1 MPRARRLLPDTR
13 AAIAT
18 IFKRLD
24 YHALGRVY
32 CDEGGDAFWR
42 AKKGPCQRLGIMLA
56 ETLRGRLKQG
66 GRSLYVGAGVAEL
79 PLLAMETMELGRTVT
94 ACNLRGDEVALLN
107 EACADTR
114 VRIVHQDAGEAGGAF
129 DHVWIVSV
137 LNDPERF
144 PELSALSYGR
154 ANPVLFDVAAFTEE
168 RDAVVALADRCLRK
182 LQLPSLVTTSTEEI
196 NWITDWCLKRNI
208 SCVVEP
214 KSYPAAVVE
223 DPVCLIRV
231 GESGKTRA

>member
-1 MPRARRLLPDTR
+1 MPPTRRLSPPTR
-13 AAIAT
+13 AAIAA
-18 IFKRLD
+18 IFARLD
-24 YHALGRVY
+24 YGTLGRIY
-32 CDEGGDAFWR
+32 CDEGGDAFWK
-42 AKKGPCQRLGIMLA
+42 AKKGPCQTLGSRLA
-56 ETLRGRLKQG
+56 ETLRGRLTHG

-79 PLLAMETMELGRTVT
+79 PVLAMETMELGRTVT
-94 ACNLRGDEVALLN
+94 ACNLRRDEVEVLN
-107 EACADTR
+107 QACGDAPFR
-114 VRIVHQDAGEAGGAF
+114 FMHQDAADAGGTF

-154 ANPVLFDVAAFTEE
+154 ANPVLFDVAAFAKE
-168 RDAVVALADRCLRK
+168 RDAVVTLADRCLRK
-182 LQLPSLVTTSTEEI
+182 LQLPGLVTTSTEEI

-223 DPVCLIRV
+223 DPICLIRV
-231 GESGKTRA
+231 GESRKSRA